1 MLLRIALPVVCLLA
15 GLYAFRQLSVP
26 VVKEPEPVPEQKMIR
41 TRVAELHAQDYQ
53 VVIDKTGIVGAH
65 NEVTLSAEV
74 TGKVIRISPAFEV
87 GAYFDSGEV
96 LVELDARD
104 YENALAMTEA
114 QYAGAKA
121 AMELADLNYQRQA
134 KLVQRDA
141 SSIAELN
148 QASATRDQ
156 AASALE
162 AAQTQV
168 EQAQRDLQRTK
179 IVAPFAG
186 RVRQKDI
193 GIGQSVGPGTPL
205 GVAFAVDFAEV
216 RLPISARELKY
227 LSLPELTDDPPVDV
241 ELWDAINTDSETIW
255 QAQIVRTEGTLDEN
269 SFEVFAIARIDDPF
283 GLKSN
288 QPPLRVG
295 QPVLGSIAG
304 RTLSNVVAIPRT
316 SIRQLDQVYLIDK
329 DSLTI
334 SSKTITPIW
343 SDEEVVLIRDPNVAD
358 GTLVSTTRIVF
369 APDGAKVQ
377 IIPDQVSAPAT
388 VSTEAE
394 AKAVER
400 TN

>member
-1 MLLRIALPVVCLLA
+1 
-15 GLYAFRQLSVP
+15 
-26 VVKEPEPVPEQKMIR
+26 
-41 TRVAELHAQDYQ
+41 
-53 VVIDKTGIVGAH
+53 
-65 NEVTLSAEV
+65 
-74 TGKVIRISPAFEV
+74 
-87 GAYFDSGEV
+87 
-96 LVELDARD
+96 
-104 YENALAMTEA
+104 
-114 QYAGAKA
+114 
-121 AMELADLNYQRQA
+121 
-134 KLVQRDA
+134 
-141 SSIAELN
+141 
-148 QASATRDQ
+148 
-156 AASALE
+156 
-162 AAQTQV
+162 
-168 EQAQRDLQRTK
+168 
-179 IVAPFAG
+179 
-186 RVRQKDI
+186 
-193 GIGQSVGPGTPL
+193 VGPGTPL